1 MEAATQASYHSLVR
15 QIDSLQ
21 DEICEERNEQ
31 CMRTELLKQE
41 LEETRKEQ
49 NEL

>member
-1 MEAATQASYHSLVR
+1 VEAATQALYHSMVR

-21 DEICEERNEQ
+21 DKIHEERKEQ
-31 CMRTELLKQE
+31 RVRTELLKQE